1 MNLFRSGGNIG
12 KPGRVDMLTLQE
24 DISALRTDVGDLNSS
39 VKALDERVTSS
50 VQAVGTDVLEM
61 KSSVQAL
68 GTDVLEMKSVLHSLV
83 NAITDNRYPW
93 PSPGPQG
100 EQEAAAGVPDG
111 TGAAAG
117 AR

>member
-50 VQAVGTDVLEM
+50 VQAVE
-61 KSSVQAL
+61 AL